1 VHLLRDHSAA
11 APGRAGT
18 RPAVSDAGRQQPSP
32 GDSRRPEHARRI
44 ALFGDFGSSNLGNEA
59 ALRAILY
66 HVRRRRPDTELV
78 CICTHPRVA
87 AATHH
92 VRAVPVARSPLGG
105 WVPRSVAAMV
115 LRKICRV
122 FLVLALEPYNWLKAF
137 AVIRRAE
144 MLIVPG
150 TGLLTDAHGVL
161 GAGPYNLAKWTLMA
175 RATGCR
181 VIFVSVGAG
190 PVDRRVSRFFVK
202 LALGLAATRSY
213 RDDSSKLFMEGVG
226 IGADTDRVSPDLA
239 FSLPLPPRSTT
250 VSTGGRPIVG
260 LGIMESPGGYGD
272 PGTSGSGHQAYIDAL
287 VAFAAWLIDHGYGVR
302 VLLGDYETDVGTK
315 QQFIERLR
323 EAAPSAVRHV
333 IDEPATSV
341 DQFLSQIAS
350 TKLVVSTRFHGA
362 VLSFVCGKPT
372 ICISF
377 HEKCSA
383 LMRAMGMDDYCLPM
397 SGFTVDQLIDAFRH
411 LEAEAPLLTALIQ
424 DRTSAFRSA
433 LDEQYEQIAPVRVA
447 THPAT
452 FDTRVGEGADST
464 S

>member
-1 VHLLRDHSAA
+1 
-11 APGRAGT
+11 
-18 RPAVSDAGRQQPSP
+18 
-32 GDSRRPEHARRI
+32 
-44 ALFGDFGSSNLGNEA
+44 
-59 ALRAILY
+59 
-66 HVRRRRPDTELV
+66 
-78 CICTHPRVA
+78 
-87 AATHH
+87 
-92 VRAVPVARSPLGG
+92 
-105 WVPRSVAAMV
+105 MV

-272 PGTSGSGHQAYIDAL
+272 P
-287 VAFAAWLIDHGYGVR
+287 AAWLIDHGYGVR

>member
-1 VHLLRDHSAA
+1 MHLLRDDTAA
-11 APGRAGT
+11 APRRLDT
-18 RPAVSDAGRQQPSP
+18 RPAESDAVREQPPP
-32 GDSRRPEHARRI
+32 GDSRRPERAPRL
-44 ALFGDFGSSNLGNEA
+44 ALFGNFGSSNLGNEA
-59 ALRAILY
+59 ALQAILY
-66 HVRRRRPDTELV
+66 HVRRRRPDTEVV
-78 CICTHPRVA
+78 CVCTHPKVA
-87 AATHH
+87 AAAHH

-105 WVPRSVAAMV
+105 WVPRGVAARV

-137 AVIRRAE
+137 AVLRGAE

-161 GAGPYNLAKWTLMA
+161 GAGPYNLLKWTLMA
-175 RATGCR
+175 RASGCP

-190 PVDRRVSRFFVK
+190 PVDGRISRFFVK
-202 LALGLAATRSY
+202 RALGLAAVRSY
-213 RDDSSKLFMEGVG
+213 RDEFSKRFMESAG
-226 IGADTDRVSPDLA
+226 IGADSDRVSPDLA
-239 FSLPLPPRSTT
+239 FSLPLPSRPA
-250 VSTGGRPIVG
+250 VPTGGRPIVG

-272 PGTSGSGHQAYIDAL
+272 PGTSGSGHQAYVDAL
-287 VAFAAWLIDHGYGVR
+287 VAFAAWLVDHGYGVR
-302 VLLGDYETDVGTK
+302 VLLGDYETDVPTK

-333 IDEPATSV
+333 IDEPASSV

-383 LMRAMGMDDYCLPM
+383 LMRAMGMDEYCLPM
-397 SGFTVDQLIDAFRH
+397 GDFTVEQLIDAFRH
-411 LEAEAPLLTALIQ
+411 LDAEAPLLTALIQ
-424 DRTSAFRSA
+424 ERTSTFRSA
-433 LDEQYEQIAPVRVA
+433 LNEQYEQIAGSSTPVLVA
-447 THPAT
+447 ARPAT
-452 FDTRVGEGADST
+452 FNT
-464 S
+464 